1 VSLETG
7 PAGNDD
13 DRLEAFVTSNRQ
25 LLVIT
30 GAGCSTPSGIGAYR
44 DESGTWLRA
53 EPVQMRD
60 FVSSEAAR
68 RRYWARSMH
77 GWRAFRDAAPNAA
90 HEALAALEKR
100 GVVRGL
106 ITQNV
111 DGLHQR
117 AGHDNVI
124 ELHGSL
130 RWVVCLE
137 CGLRLEREE
146 VQHWLEARNGFVLEA
161 SASLAPDG
169 DADLLIDDLS
179 AFHVPRCGDCGGVL
193 KPDVVFY
200 GDSVPRDRVDDCY
213 AGVAEADA
221 VLVVGSS
228 LMVFSS
234 FRFVRRAVDLGK
246 PVAAVN
252 RGRTRADAWLEF
264 KVDQDCAAALARVAA
279 NLEPGTRP
287 GTRPGIQRGT
297 QPGPC

>member
-1 VSLETG
+1 MSLHAKQARADE
-7 PAGNDD
+7 A
-13 DRLEAFVTSNRQ
+13 RLEAFVDSHRR

-44 DESGTWLRA
+44 DEAGNWLRA

-60 FVSSEAAR
+60 FVSSEGGR

-90 HEALAALEKR
+90 HHALADLER
-100 GVVRGL
+100 AGAVVGL

-111 DGLHQR
+111 DGLHQQ
-117 AGHDNVI
+117 AGHDKVI

-137 CGLRLEREE
+137 CGGRLEREE
-146 VQHWLEARNGFVLEA
+146 VQSWLEARNGFVLEA
-161 SASLAPDG
+161 SARLAPDG
-169 DADLLIDDLS
+169 DADLVIDDLS
-179 AFHVPRCGDCGGVL
+179 AFEVPRCADCGGVL

-200 GDSVPRDRVDDCY
+200 GDSVPRERVDACY
-213 AGVAEADA
+213 AGVVEADA

-234 FRFVRRAVDLGK
+234 FRFVRRAIDLGK
-246 PVAAVN
+246 PVAALN
-252 RGRTRADAWLEF
+252 KGQTRADAWLDF
-264 KVDQDCAAALARVAA
+264 KVDGDCAAVLARVAA
-279 NLEPGTRP
+279 NLLSGFR
-287 GTRPGIQRGT
+287 RG
-297 QPGPC
+297 G

>member
-1 VSLETG
+1 MPVSRQAS
-7 PAGNDD
+7 PAGVDEA
-13 DRLEAFVTSNRQ
+13 RLEAFLARHRH

-44 DESGTWLRA
+44 DEAGEWLRA

-60 FVSSEAAR
+60 FVASEAAR

-90 HEALAALEKR
+90 HQALADLERR

-117 AGHDNVI
+117 AGHDDVI

-130 RWVVCLE
+130 RRVVCLE
-137 CGLRLEREE
+137 CGVSREREE
-146 VQHWLEARNGFVLEA
+146 VQRWLEARNGFVLDA

-169 DADLLIDDLS
+169 DADLVIDDLS
-179 AFHVPRCGDCGGVL
+179 AFEVPRCADCGGLL

-200 GDSVPRDRVDDCY
+200 GDSVPRDRVDACY
-213 AGVAEADA
+213 AGVAQADA

-264 KVDQDCAAALARVAA
+264 KVDEDCAAVLERIAA
-279 NLEPGTRP
+279 NL
-287 GTRPGIQRGT
+287 
-297 QPGPC
+297 

>member
-1 VSLETG
+1 MDE
-7 PAGNDD
+7 A
-13 DRLEAFVTSNRQ
+13 RLEAFVARHRH

-44 DESGTWLRA
+44 DEAGEWQRA

-60 FVSSEAAR
+60 FVASESTR

-77 GWRAFRDAAPNAA
+77 GWRAFRDAKPNAA
-90 HEALAALEKR
+90 HRALADLERR

-130 RWVVCLE
+130 GWVVCLE
-137 CGLRLEREE
+137 CGARLEREE
-146 VQHWLEARNGFVLEA
+146 VQRWLEAHNGFVLDA
-161 SASLAPDG
+161 TARLAPDG
-169 DADLLIDDLS
+169 DADLFIDDLS
-179 AFHVPRCGDCGGVL
+179 AFEVPRCPDCGGVL
-193 KPDVVFY
+193 KPDVVSY
-200 GDSVPRDRVDDCY
+200 GDSVPRDRVDACY

-264 KVDQDCAAALARVAA
+264 KVDEDCAAVLERVAA
-279 NLEPGTRP
+279 NL
-287 GTRPGIQRGT
+287 
-297 QPGPC
+297 

>member
-1 VSLETG
+1 MDGEAL
-7 PAGNDD
+7 
-13 DRLEAFVTSNRQ
+13 LEAFVARHRH

-30 GAGCSTPSGIGAYR
+30 GAGCSAPSGIGAYR
-44 DESGTWLRA
+44 DEAGNWLRA

-90 HEALAALEKR
+90 HRALANLERR
-100 GVVRGL
+100 GAVRRL

-117 AGHDNVI
+117 AGHANVI

-137 CGLRLEREE
+137 CGLRMERED
-146 VQHWLEARNGFVLEA
+146 VQTWLETHNGFVLEA
-161 SASLAPDG
+161 SATLAPDG
-169 DADLLIDDLS
+169 DADLVVNDLS
-179 AFHVPRCGDCGGVL
+179 AFRVPRCGVCGGVL

-200 GDSVPRDRVDDCY
+200 GDSVPRDRVEACY
-213 AGVAEADA
+213 AGVAEADG

-252 RGRTRADAWLEF
+252 RGRTRADRWLEF
-264 KVDQDCAAALARVAA
+264 KVDEDCAAVLARVAA
-279 NLEPGTRP
+279 HR
-287 GTRPGIQRGT
+287 
-297 QPGPC
+297 

>member
-1 VSLETG
+1 MSREPG
-7 PAGNDD
+7 GAGVDEA
-13 DRLEAFVTSNRQ
+13 RLEAFVAGHRH

-44 DESGTWLRA
+44 DEAGEWQRA

-60 FVSSEAAR
+60 FVASEAAR

-77 GWRAFRDAAPNAA
+77 GWRAFRAAEPNAA
-90 HEALAALEKR
+90 HRALAELERR

-130 RWVVCLE
+130 GWVVCLE
-137 CGLRLEREE
+137 CGARLEREE
-146 VQHWLEARNGFVLEA
+146 VQRWLEAHNGFVLDA

-169 DADLLIDDLS
+169 DADLFIDDLT
-179 AFHVPRCGDCGGVL
+179 AFVVPRCADCGGLL

-200 GDSVPRDRVDDCY
+200 GDSVPRDRVDACY
-213 AGVAEADA
+213 SGVAEADA

-252 RGRTRADAWLEF
+252 RGRTRADSWLEF
-264 KVDQDCAAALARVAA
+264 KVDEDCAAVLERVVA
-279 NLEPGTRP
+279 NL
-287 GTRPGIQRGT
+287 
-297 QPGPC
+297 